1 MIGQSGQLAACSQQL
16 CLSAD
21 VAVVQW
27 VLKLEMFKCVVA
39 DVSVFA
45 VVALP
50 VAFAIYSCAS
60 CSSRSRYFSCR
71 CCSVCMKRVHV
82 FS

>member
-1 MIGQSGQLAACSQQL
+1 MIGQSGQLAACFQQL

-39 DVSVFA
+39 DVSVFT

-50 VAFAIYSCAS
+50 VAFAIYSCALQ
-60 CSSRSRYFSCR
+60 
-71 CCSVCMKRVHV
+71 
-82 FS
+82 